1 MMRREMETPLTN
13 ARGPL
18 YVRVYEEIAARIA
31 AGSLPR
37 GGQLPP
43 EREFCQEMGV
53 SRATVRRAIAALEEE
68 GLIQA
73 IQGRGTF
80 VTAPRLV
87 EPPNTLLSF
96 TQLAEDRGTEAGAR
110 VLRSDVRPSTL
121 AEADRFRTAPG
132 SPVFDLERLRTMDE
146 LPIAI
151 DHSIVL
157 LAAAPGLPDADWN
170 QASLYEL
177 LAKAGSAPARAD
189 YDVEARAADAHW
201 ADILEVSV
209 GAPLLIAD
217 TSSYDRDERLIEIGR
232 IIYRGD
238 RYRFRSTLVAQRSL
252 PPSWPTHLR

>member
-1 MMRREMETPLTN
+1 METSLTH
-13 ARGPL
+13 ARRPL

-31 AGSLPR
+31 SGSLPR

-53 SRATVRRAIAALEEE
+53 SRATVRRALAALEDE

-80 VTAPRLV
+80 VTSPRLV
-87 EPPNTLLSF
+87 EPPNTLMSF

-110 VLRSDVRPSTL
+110 VLRAEVRPSTL
-121 AEADRFRTAPG
+121 AEADRFRIAPG
-132 SPVFDLERLRTMDE
+132 GAVFDLERLRTMDGM
-146 LPIAI
+146 PIAI
-151 DHSIVL
+151 DHSLVL
-157 LAAAPGLPDADWN
+157 LAAAPALPDADWSN
-170 QASLYEL
+170 ASLYQL
-177 LAKAGSAPARAD
+177 LVEAGSTPARAD
-189 YDVEARAADAHW
+189 YDVEARAADASW

-252 PPSWPTHLR
+252 PSMLPTSPR

>member
-1 MMRREMETPLTN
+1 MDMSLTN

-31 AGSLPR
+31 SGSLPR

-53 SRATVRRAIAALEEE
+53 SRATVRRAIATLEDE

-110 VLRSDVRPSTL
+110 VLRSEIRPSTL
-121 AEADRFRTAPG
+121 AEADRFRIAPG
-132 SPVFDLERLRTMDE
+132 GPVFDLERLRTMDGM
-146 LPIAI
+146 PIAV

-157 LAAAPGLPDADWN
+157 LAAAPSLPDADWN
-170 QASLYEL
+170 RASLYEL
-177 LAKAGSAPARAD
+177 LTEAGATPARAD
-189 YDVEARAADAHW
+189 YDVEARAADTHW
-201 ADILEVSV
+201 AEILDVPV

-252 PPSWPTHLR
+252 PSTRPTTPR